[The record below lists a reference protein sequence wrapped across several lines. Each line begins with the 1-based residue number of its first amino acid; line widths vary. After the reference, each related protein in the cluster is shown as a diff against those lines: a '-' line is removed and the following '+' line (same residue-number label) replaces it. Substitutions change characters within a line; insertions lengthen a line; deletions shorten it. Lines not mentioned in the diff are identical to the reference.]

1 MNTESK
7 AGEGRGAEAP
17 GMSFWDHL
25 DALRRVLLRVVIVW
39 MAGCVCLFAFMPEIF
54 DKVILAPCSGAFCT
68 YRLFDAVASLW
79 PALADTADA
88 GFHIDLINIELASQ
102 FFIHMSAACWL
113 SLVLLFPVVIYL
125 LWGFVRPALYER
137 ERRGAVKAFL
147 FGNLMFYL
155 GASVGYFI
163 VFPLTVR
170 FLAGYQLSASV
181 PNVISLDSYMNT
193 FFTLVLLMGVI
204 FEMPLLAWVLGRMHL
219 LTRAFFDRYR
229 RHAIVGLL
237 ILAAIVTPT
246 GDPFTLLAV
255 FAPVYCVWELGRYMV
270 PRASC
275 DN

>member
-1 MNTESK
+1 M
-7 AGEGRGAEAP
+7 
-17 GMSFWDHL
+17 
-25 DALRRVLLRVVIVW
+25 
-39 MAGCVCLFAFMPEIF
+39 
-54 DKVILAPCSGAFCT
+54 
-68 YRLFDAVASLW
+68 
-79 PALADTADA
+79 
-88 GFHIDLINIELASQ
+88 
-102 FFIHMSAACWL
+102 
-113 SLVLLFPVVIYL
+113 
-125 LWGFVRPALYER
+125 
-137 ERRGAVKAFL
+137 
-147 FGNLMFYL
+147 
-155 GASVGYFI
+155 
-163 VFPLTVR
+163 FPLTVR

-229 RHAIVGLL
+229 RHAVVGLL

>member
-1 MNTESK
+1 MTQQSEPVNAESK
-7 AGEGRGAEAP
+7 AGAGTGEAAP

-25 DALRRVLLRVVIVW
+25 DALRRVLLRIVIVW

-54 DKVILAPCSGAFCT
+54 NKVILAPCSGAFCT

-102 FFIHMSAACWL
+102 FFIHMSATCWL

-137 ERRGAVKAFL
+137 ERRGAVRAFL
-147 FGNLMFYL
+147 FG
-155 GASVGYFI
+155 
-163 VFPLTVR
+163 
-170 FLAGYQLSASV
+170 
-181 PNVISLDSYMNT
+181 
-193 FFTLVLLMGVI
+193 LVLLMGVI